1 MGTYE
6 IITSV
11 SIIVII
17 SYLFNVI
24 AKKTNIPSVLM
35 LIVLGVLIQLFI
47 VNKTVVTDSIDFQN
61 LLAILGK
68 VGLILIVLEAALDL
82 EIKREKMGMMIKA
95 FLIALLALLGST
107 AGIAALFHY
116 FVFPNSTLFQCILY
130 AVPLSIMSSAI
141 IIPSVGNLIEQKKEF
156 MVYESSFSDILGI
169 MLFNYLVKYQ
179 GAESWQTVASGIS
192 INLLL
197 TLGVSIV
204 AGVGLVWLFQKLTGQ
219 AKLFLVIS
227 VLLLLYVLGHALHI
241 PSLVIILVFGL
252 ILNNNKLFFKKR
264 FSKFIDPEK
273 LAPVMHDF
281 HTITLESAF
290 VTRTF
295 FFVIFG
301 ITIELASLVSA
312 EVAINSVAIVA
323 ILLAVRWV
331 FLKMFLLKNI
341 VPELYIAPR
350 GLITI
355 LLFYAIPNGM
365 VDGRY
370 DITKDVTIAEFDQGI
385 LLYVILI
392 SSMVMAVALIKH
404 KGGKITDVLKESL
417 TLKANKEEL
426 PAAGNDSNEN
436 HDNIETMN

>member
-6 IITSV
+6 IIAAI
-11 SIIVII
+11 SIVIII

-35 LIVLGVLIQLFI
+35 LIVLGIVIQLFLS
-47 VNKTVVTDSIDFQN
+47 NKTEITDSIDFQN
-61 LLAILGK
+61 LLALLGK

-82 EIKREKMGMMIKA
+82 EVKREKMGVMIKA
-95 FLIALLALLGST
+95 LLIALLTLFAST
-107 AGIAALFHY
+107 AGIAALFHLV
-116 FVFPNSTLFQCILY
+116 VFPHSTIFQCIVY

-141 IIPSVGNLIEQKKEF
+141 IIPSVGSLSEKKKEF

-169 MLFNYLVKYQ
+169 MLFNYLIKYQ
-179 GAESWQTVASGIS
+179 DATQWQDVLSGIS
-192 INLLL
+192 VNLLL
-197 TLGVSIV
+197 TLLVSTV
-204 AGVGLVWLFQKLTGQ
+204 AGVGLVWLFQKLTSQ
-219 AKLFLVIS
+219 AKLFLIIS
-227 VLLLLYVLGHALHI
+227 VLLLLYVLGHLLHI

-252 ILNNNKLFFKKR
+252 ILNNNKRVFKGKLTS
-264 FSKFIDPEK
+264 FVNPEK
-273 LAPVMHDF
+273 LSPVMHDF
-281 HTITLESAF
+281 HTLTLESAF

-312 EVAINSVAIVA
+312 KVAINSLAIVG
-323 ILLAVRWV
+323 ILLVVRWV
-331 FLKMFLLKNI
+331 FLKMILFKDI

-365 VDGRY
+365 IDGHY
-370 DITKDVTIAEFDQGI
+370 DITKDMTIAEFDQGI

-392 SSMVMAVALIKH
+392 SSLIMAVALIKH
-404 KGGKITDVLKESL
+404 KGGKITDAIKETL
-417 TLKANKEEL
+417 TLSANPQL
-426 PAAGNDSNEN
+426 PDVNTDASENET
-436 HDNIETMN
+436 ETGSEN

>member
-6 IITSV
+6 IMTSI

-35 LIVLGVLIQLFI
+35 LIVLGVIIQLF
-47 VNKTVVTDSIDFQN
+47 VVTKTDITDNLDFQN

-68 VGLILIVLEAALDL
+68 IGLILIILEAALDL
-82 EIKREKMGMMIKA
+82 DLKREKLGMMFKA
-95 FLIALLALLGST
+95 FVISLLGLLGSV
-107 AGIAALFHY
+107 AGIAALFHF
-116 FVFPNSTLFQCILY
+116 FVFPNSTIFQCVLY

-141 IIPSVGNLIEQKKEF
+141 IIPSVGNLIEKKKEF
-156 MVYESSFSDILGI
+156 MVYESSFSDIIGI

-179 GAESWQTVASGIS
+179 DATSVQDVLTGIS
-192 INLLL
+192 LNLLL
-197 TLGVSIV
+197 TLAVSIV

-227 VLLLLYVLGHALHI
+227 VLLLLYVLGHLLHI

-252 ILNNNKLFFKKR
+252 ILNNNKLFFKNR

-273 LAPVMHDF
+273 LAPVMHNF
-281 HTITLESAF
+281 HSLTLESAF

-301 ITIELASLVSA
+301 ITIELASLVSF
-312 EVAINSVAIVA
+312 EVAINSVAIVT
-323 ILLAVRWV
+323 ILLIVRWV
-331 FLKMFLLKNI
+331 FLKLIMFRDI
-341 VPELYIAPR
+341 TPELYIAPR

-365 VDGRY
+365 EGEQY

-385 LLYVILI
+385 LLYVIII

-404 KGGKITDVLKESL
+404 KGGKVTDVLKDSL
-417 TLKANKEEL
+417 KLKANKDGL
-426 PAAGNDSNEN
+426 PVIENDSNQNQEDQDPEN
-436 HDNIETMN
+436 